1 MPLKRRH
8 RTIAALAFIS
18 LSAKSAE
25 DEDWV
30 VVAFGELLLLSSLGW
45 SPAGESGSGVALAI
59 LLMLGDWY
67 DMVGFG
73 DGDLCCVIE
82 SLTLGILFVLY
93 VLLQQS
99 RVKQINREVSKLS
112 LLQEFSALTKSTKQQ
127 ATCCVTH
134 TIKQF
139 GFSPARLSLRF
150 GGVQAC

>member
-8 RTIAALAFIS
+8 RSIAALAFVS

-30 VVAFGELLLLSSLGW
+30 VIALGELLLLSLLLSSLGW

-82 SLTLGILFVLY
+82 SLSLRILFVLY

-134 TIKQF
+134 YQT
-139 GFSPARLSLRF
+139 ARFQSCKAVVTL
-150 GGVQAC
+150 